1 MTGLSLVQLV
11 VAGSSIGG
19 SLGLVLVAV
28 KWTASFIAGRIDR
41 SQDRLDAGTQQLIE
55 HLREQ
60 VTILVGDC
68 RELREWR
75 AEAEKDLRECERRH
89 AESEAEVMRLKAT
102 MQGYGDA
109 RQIAQIQAAADK
121 RRTGESE

>member
-1 MTGLSLVQLV
+1 MTGLSLVQLA
-11 VAGSSIGG
+11 VAGGSVGG

-28 KWTASFIAGRIDR
+28 KWTANFIAGRIDR
-41 SQDRLDAGTQQLIE
+41 SQARLDEGTQQLIE

-75 AEAEKDLRECERRH
+75 ASAEKGLRDCERRH

-109 RQIAQIQAAADK
+109 RNIAQLQVAADK
-121 RRTGESE
+121 RRTGEAK